1 MPHRSKNAAAIFNA
15 VAHFLFLAVLVSL
28 PILVIRLDIDT
39 LKTGASEGTLVEYME
54 QFLLTLTILCYAYIA
69 KHNPTFRRFGVLV
82 MGFFLCML
90 IRELDMFFDQLVFH
104 GFWVYPASIVAASA
118 ILYSLTNR
126 AETAEQFA
134 AFVKH
139 RHFALLCLGLVL
151 LLVFSRLFGMGS
163 LWREVLDEG
172 YVRAA
177 KNIAEEGTE
186 LMAYVTILYASFR
199 YALAMKPA
207 KVSTLQRTDS
217 NLMCKH

>member
-1 MPHRSKNAAAIFNA
+1 MPHRSKNTAAIFNA
-15 VAHFLFLAVLVSL
+15 FAHFLFLAVLVSL
-28 PILVIRLDIDT
+28 PVLVIRLDIDT

-54 QFLLTLTILCYAYIA
+54 QFLICLTILCYAYIA
-69 KHNPTFRRFGVLV
+69 KHNPSFRRFGVLV

-90 IRELDMFFDQLVFH
+90 IRELDMFFDELVFH

-118 ILYSLTNR
+118 IIYSLTDR
-126 AETAEQFA
+126 AETANQFA
-134 AFVKH
+134 AFVNH
-139 RHFALLCLGLVL
+139 RNFALLCMGLVM

-186 LMAYVTILYASFR
+186 LMAYVTIFYASLR
-199 YALAMKPA
+199 YAFAMKPVKDKA
-207 KVSTLQRTDS
+207 AHKANS
-217 NLMCKH
+217 NVFCKH

>member
-1 MPHRSKNAAAIFNA
+1 MPYRSRNAAAIFNA
-15 VAHFLFLAVLVSL
+15 VGHFLFLAVLVSL
-28 PILVIRLDIDT
+28 PVLVIRLDIDT

-54 QFLLTLTILCYAYIA
+54 QFLLALTILCYAYIA
-69 KHNPTFRRFGVLV
+69 KQNPTFRHFGALV
-82 MGFFLCML
+82 VGFFLCLL

-104 GFWVYPASIVAASA
+104 GFWAYPASIVAASA
-118 ILYSLTNR
+118 ILYSLTNK

-163 LWREVLDEG
+163 IWRELLDEG

-186 LMAYVTILYASFR
+186 LMAYVIIFYASLR
-199 YALAMKPA
+199 YAFAMKPVKDESA
-207 KVSTLQRTDS
+207 HKTNS
-217 NLMCKH
+217 NIFCKH

>member
-1 MPHRSKNAAAIFNA
+1 MPHRIKNTAAIFNA
-15 VAHFLFLAVLVSL
+15 LGHFLFLAFLVSL
-28 PILVIRLDIDT
+28 PVLVIRLDIDT

-54 QFLLTLTILCYAYIA
+54 QFLLCLTILCYAHIA
-69 KHNPTFRRFGVLV
+69 KHNTSFRRFGVLV
-82 MGFFLCML
+82 MGFFLCLL

-118 ILYSLTNR
+118 ILYSQTNR
-126 AETAEQFA
+126 AESAEQFA

-186 LMAYVTILYASFR
+186 LMAYVTIFYASLR
-199 YALAMKPA
+199 YAFAMKPVKDESA
-207 KVSTLQRTDS
+207 HNTNPSII
-217 NLMCKH
+217 CKH

>member
-1 MPHRSKNAAAIFNA
+1 MSHRSKNAAAIFYA
-15 VAHFLFLAVLVSL
+15 FAQFLLLAVLFSL
-28 PILVIRLDIDT
+28 PVLIIRIDVFILKNSVPEVS
-39 LKTGASEGTLVEYME
+39 AVEYSE
-54 QFLLTLTILCYAYIA
+54 QILLFFTTLCYAYIA
-69 KHNPTFRRFGVLV
+69 KQSPSFRRFGALV
-82 MGFFLCML
+82 IGFFLCLL

-118 ILYSLTNR
+118 ILFSLTNR
-126 AETAEQFA
+126 AETAAQFA

-186 LMAYVTILYASFR
+186 LMAYVIIFYASLR
-199 YALAMKPA
+199 YAFAMKPVKDESA
-207 KVSTLQRTDS
+207 QKTNS
-217 NLMCKH
+217 NIFCKH